1 MDKDEGIRT
10 LLRWFGYRPFSVR
23 DITDERLREIAELI
37 GAFTKTTQ
45 GTRIRLGTRLTQM
58 NGYQCAT
65 APNLGATLTVE
76 RAEGSIAA
84 VFQIQ
89 HR

>member
-1 MDKDEGIRT
+1 MDNDEGIRT

-23 DITDERLREIAELI
+23 DITDERLREIAELT

-45 GTRIRLGTRLTQM
+45 GTRIQLGKRLTQM

-65 APNLGATLTVE
+65 APNLGAALTVE
-76 RAEGSIAA
+76 HAEGSIAA